1 MLRSR
6 SACALVLICTGGLAA
21 GVCPAL
27 GAFPG
32 ENGRI
37 AFDSDRD
44 GGDVDVWTMRPNGS
58 DLVNLTANSDAFD
71 GLSSWRADGRKLV
84 FLSNR
89 RTATNP
95 EGDTEIFV
103 MNANG
108 SNQRQITFN
117 ALDEEFPAWSPDGR
131 IVFARDLDPIVGQI
145 DDDIFTTEA
154 DGTNQQNLTNSP
166 GIDDFEPSWSP
177 TGRRIAFVSDRD
189 GDIDLYTMRP
199 DGRGVRQLTFD
210 GLGYEFPDWSPDGR
224 LIAFHSGPDLELGA
238 LHDVY
243 TIRANGG
250 DKTQLTFGAGFDGL
264 PVWSPDGRQLA
275 FTSFR
280 DDNDEI
286 YTMRADGSHQTNR
299 TRNPGLDIAPDWQ
312 PLDDDEED
320 HGSRDD

>member
-1 MLRSR
+1 
-6 SACALVLICTGGLAA
+6 
-21 GVCPAL
+21 
-27 GAFPG
+27 
-32 ENGRI
+32 
-37 AFDSDRD
+37 
-44 GGDVDVWTMRPNGS
+44 
-58 DLVNLTANSDAFD
+58 
-71 GLSSWRADGRKLV
+71 
-84 FLSNR
+84 
-89 RTATNP
+89 
-95 EGDTEIFV
+95 
-103 MNANG
+103 
-108 SNQRQITFN
+108 
-117 ALDEEFPAWSPDGR
+117 
-131 IVFARDLDPIVGQI
+131 
-145 DDDIFTTEA
+145 
-154 DGTNQQNLTNSP
+154 
-166 GIDDFEPSWSP
+166 
-177 TGRRIAFVSDRD
+177 
-189 GDIDLYTMRP
+189 MRP
-199 DGRGVRQLTFD
+199 DGRGIRQLTFD

-312 PLDDDEED
+312 PLDDDED